1 MKCPNC
7 NAVPM
12 SFGWFLLIGWIHIRC
27 RNCSS
32 RLVLRSLG
40 ERFWSVLTGGVVVIA
55 AILFFIDYPFRWMGE
70 TGTMIVF
77 IAVILLTI
85 VLSMYCAWIDSR
97 FDVMERS

>member
-1 MKCPNC
+1 
-7 NAVPM
+7 
-12 SFGWFLLIGWIHIRC
+12 
-27 RNCSS
+27 
-32 RLVLRSLG
+32 
-40 ERFWSVLTGGVVVIA
+40 
-55 AILFFIDYPFRWMGE
+55 LFFIDYPFRWMGE